1 MRDSPFPASSSTFR
15 TAVLPHAR
23 PVCAL
28 NAATALERRVCKR
41 RPGLHFSPNQNPRN
55 SIRPALPIRN
65 PQRPS
70 GADSNPIGRSPR
82 PSQTPATYFKRPY
95 RNCPGRDNC
104 ARSRL
109 NQRGSP
115 DRDLTFPITD
125 HDHSRF
131 YSRLRCRLHGPQQ
144 QGTVGTLICG
154 RFKTVRPGPPV
165 TCHRNGN
172 RQQTPAVS
180 KNSPFS
186 SITS

>member
-28 NAATALERRVCKR
+28 NAATALARRVCKR

-95 RNCPGRDNC
+95 RNCPGRRPCD
-104 ARSRL
+104 RPPLSR
-109 NQRGSP
+109 RGSP
-115 DRDLTFPITD
+115 DRDLTFLCTDDRGLLPIKSARTNRD
-125 HDHSRF
+125 CD
-131 YSRLRCRLHGPQQ
+131 RLFGFA
-144 QGTVGTLICG
+144 TVMT
-154 RFKTVRPGPPV
+154 RPGKLSRKMLEFS
-165 TCHRNGN
+165 TIS
-172 RQQTPAVS
+172 TIT
-180 KNSPFS
+180 FS
-186 SITS
+186 SHCSSEASSPRS